1 MGSTHYEEKAA
12 PRANGE
18 AAKNKNN
25 KRFNLTTGKTAPQAP
40 PLTADITGLAVAL
53 GSIAGRVEP
62 EIWHFL
68 RNLRQNLLACAER
81 AEALE
86 NSLCLPEGE

>member
-1 MGSTHYEEKAA
+1 MPDTQKAA

-18 AAKNKNN
+18 AANSKNN
-25 KRFNLTTGKTAPQAP
+25 KKFILTTEKTAPQAP

-53 GSIAGRVEP
+53 GYLAGRVDKET
-62 EIWHFL
+62 WQFL

-86 NSLCLPEGE
+86 NSLCPEAK